1 MLGTG
6 LNTRFGTVVA
16 YAAVVILD
24 KHLPPSHDMDTVRTN
39 LYAFSACDAVVVPV
53 QSIFGNGISKPGALL
68 NDLWKPK

>member
-1 MLGTG
+1 
-6 LNTRFGTVVA
+6 
-16 YAAVVILD
+16 
-24 KHLPPSHDMDTVRTN
+24 MDTVRTN